1 MTPVDVADRVA
12 SIRAELTPVDRRIAD
27 VLLARPESVA
37 FGTVASVADD
47 ADTSGASIVRF
58 AVKLGFEGF
67 SDLQRD
73 VRQDLSRTLRPATER
88 IRRHT
93 SSDVLDVS
101 RALEAANVEGT
112 LAAVGRD
119 ALERAVGLLSDVARP
134 LVTLAGDAGAGV
146 VAQVAAEL
154 RMIRPGVRSATGST
168 VVIGREL
175 AHLSPLDVVLAVDLP
190 RYDTAVLDGAR
201 LARAAGS
208 ALVVV
213 TDRPMSPLADG
224 ASAAFAV
231 HAEGVGP
238 FDSYVGALAL
248 LNLLVAAVAQRLQR
262 SATDRLDRIECAW
275 TTLGALTDDPP
286 AR

>member
-1 MTPVDVADRVA
+1 MTPVDVAERVT

-27 VLLARPESVA
+27 VLLMRPETVA
-37 FGTVASVADD
+37 FGTVATIADE
-47 ADTSGASIVRF
+47 AATSGASVVRF
-58 AVKLGFEGF
+58 AVKLGYAGF

-73 VRQDLSRTLRPATER
+73 VRGGLSRTLRPATER
-88 IRRHT
+88 IRRHP
-93 SSDVLDVS
+93 SSDLLEVS
-101 RALEAANVEGT
+101 RSLEVANVEAT
-112 LAAVGRD
+112 LAAVEKD
-119 ALERAVGLLSDVARP
+119 VFEHAVDLLADVGRP

-154 RMIRPGVRSATGST
+154 RMIRPGVRPATGSA

-175 AHLSPLDVVLAVDLP
+175 AHLGPQDVVLAVDLP

-201 LARAAGS
+201 LARAAGA

-224 ASAAFAV
+224 AGATFAV
-231 HAEGVGP
+231 RAEGVGP

-248 LNLLVAAVAQRLQR
+248 LNLLVAAVAQRLQA
-262 SATDRLDRIECAW
+262 SATDRIDRIEAAW
-275 TTLGALTDDPP
+275 TSLGALTDDPS
-286 AR
+286 